1 MTGIHS
7 AGTPMADNTAR
18 LRELADYAAG
28 RITVLLGGGVTWENA
43 AEVAGA
49 VGVSEVHGTRI
60 VRLTTA
66 P

>member
-1 MTGIHS
+1 
-7 AGTPMADNTAR
+7 MADNTAR

-28 RITVLLGGGVTWENA
+28 RITVLPGGGVTWENA

>member
-1 MTGIHS
+1 
-7 AGTPMADNTAR
+7 MADNTAR

-28 RITVLLGGGVTWENA
+28 RITVLPGGGVTWENA
-43 AEVAGA
+43 VEVAGA